1 MGYRGKL
8 VERERARQLR
18 RAGRTMPEIA
28 AALGVS
34 RSSVSLW
41 TRDIAAPVRGRRR
54 PAVRRPNALERRKQ
68 AEIAAMLEE
77 GRRRIGSLSE
87 RDLLVAG
94 AALYAGE
101 GAKSGGSVRFANC
114 DPLLHAMFVAWLRTF
129 FLIDESRLRVAV
141 YLHEGLDLVAATA
154 FWSDVVGVPERQFT
168 RPYRAVPDASIR
180 ATKHPMG
187 CAYVTYSCARTH
199 RAVMGLVAA
208 LLSSAG
214 RGPG

>member
-1 MGYRGKL
+1 VGYRGKL
-8 VERERARQLR
+8 IEREAARRLR
-18 RAGRTMPEIA
+18 RDGWTMPDIA
-28 AALGVS
+28 RALGVS

-41 TRDIAAPVRGRRR
+41 TRDVPTPLRQRRR
-54 PAVRRPNALERRKQ
+54 AGVRRPNALERRKHE
-68 AEIAAMLEE
+68 EIAAMLDE
-77 GRRRIGSLSE
+77 GKRRIGTLSE
-87 RDLLVAG
+87 RELLVAG

-101 GAKSGGSVRFANC
+101 GAKTGGSVRFANC
-114 DPLLHAMFVAWLRTF
+114 DPLLHRMFATWLRTF
-129 FLIDESRLRVAV
+129 FTIDESRLRVAV
-141 YLHEGLDLVAATA
+141 YLHEGLDLAAATA
-154 FWSDVVGVPERQFT
+154 FWSDVISVPEQQFT